1 MGCSQSDKR
10 ILAEEDLNKKRYE
23 EKKIKEKKVKSID
36 AKKLMTIKFQSD
48 DGNINYILSCNEN
61 DIFKDITNKLF
72 EEKKEFKEYGNTFLC
87 NGNNINE
94 NKSLKENTIKNN
106 DIIIVK
112 EDINK
117 KEEKKL
123 QNLAEK
129 LKKETLLNV
138 IICTKDTKNL
148 IILNFYSNDEKIHC
162 LLICNEV
169 QIFNEIINK
178 VYETYS
184 DYNIRNNYFICNKSR
199 VNEYKSLKE
208 NNIKNKDLIILIKF
222 TQNCVNA
229 FFVKFKKREE
239 EYELDSLAKK
249 LKEETNIDVI
259 VSAKDTKNIIT
270 LKFQSVDQ
278 NINYFVI
285 CNEDEI
291 FNIVVNKIFEV
302 KKVFKEYGNIFLCN
316 SNTINEYKSL
326 KENNLKNNDII
337 IVNKLESDDDD
348 TGNEKE
354 IEEKKLKKLA
364 ERIKKKTNIDVI
376 ISAKDTKNLI
386 TIRMICNF
394 NQDIDYYILCDEN
407 DIFNSILNKIFKLK
421 SIFKELKLAYVCN
434 TNGRLINEYKSLK
447 ENEIKDESIIFMN
460 TEREIS
466 YLVSE
471 NNNNNDNNGI
481 YLMAEILKE
490 ETKIDVVIS
499 AKNNI
504 DLITIKF
511 QSVDQNVN
519 CFALCNEKDIFNSVV
534 NKVFEKKP
542 EFMQKGNV
550 FLCKGNRV
558 NVYKSLWENNI
569 QDGDRIILYEFN
581 DDE

>member
-1 MGCSQSDKR
+1 MTEGDS
-10 ILAEEDLNKKRYE
+10 NKKTDER
-23 EKKIKEKKVKSID
+23 KKIKERKESIY
-36 AKKLMTIKFQSD
+36 AIIIKFQSD

-61 DIFKDITNKLF
+61 DIFKDIANKLF

-106 DIIIVK
+106 DIIIVM

-117 KEEKKL
+117 KEEKNL

-129 LKKETLLNV
+129 LKKEGNLNV
-138 IICTKDTKNL
+138 IICAKDTKNL
-148 IILNFYSNDEKIHC
+148 ITLNFYSNDEKILC

-178 VYETYS
+178 VYETYP
-184 DYNIRNNYFICNKSR
+184 DYNIRNNYFTCNQSR

-208 NNIKNKDLIILIKF
+208 NNIKNEDLIILIKF

-229 FFVKFKKREE
+229 VFVKFKKREE

-291 FNIVVNKIFEV
+291 FNIVVNKIFEA
-302 KKVFKEYGNIFLCN
+302 KKVFKDYGNIFLCN
-316 SNTINEYKSL
+316 SNKINEYKSL
-326 KENNLKNNDII
+326 KENKLKNNDII
-337 IVNKLESDDDD
+337 IVEKLEEDDND

-386 TIRMICNF
+386 KIRMICNF
-394 NQDIDYYILCDEN
+394 SQDINYYILCDEN

-421 SIFKELKLAYVCN
+421 SIFKELKLVYVCN
-434 TNGRLINEYKSLK
+434 TNGRFINEYKSLK
-447 ENEIKDESIIFMN
+447 ENDIKDEGIIFMN
-460 TEREIS
+460 TEKDIS

-481 YLMAEILKE
+481 YLMAEILRK
-490 ETKIDVVIS
+490 ETKVDVVIS
-499 AKNNI
+499 AKNNEN
-504 DLITIKF
+504 LITIKF

-534 NKVFEKKP
+534 NKVLEKKP

-569 QDGDRIILYEFN
+569 QDGDGIILYEFN

>member
-1 MGCSQSDKR
+1 M
-10 ILAEEDLNKKRYE
+10 EDIIK
-23 EKKIKEKKVKSID
+23 KEKK
-36 AKKLMTIKFQSD
+36 
-48 DGNINYILSCNEN
+48 E
-61 DIFKDITNKLF
+61 
-72 EEKKEFKEYGNTFLC
+72 
-87 NGNNINE
+87 
-94 NKSLKENTIKNN
+94 
-106 DIIIVK
+106 
-112 EDINK
+112 
-117 KEEKKL
+117 L
-123 QNLAEK
+123 QNLSE
-129 LKKETLLNV
+129 LLRKKTNLNA
-138 IICTKDTKNL
+138 IICSKDTKNL

-178 VYETYS
+178 VYETYP

-208 NNIKNKDLIILIKF
+208 NNIKNKSLIILIKF
-222 TQNCVNA
+222 TQNCVNGV
-229 FFVKFKKREE
+229 FVKFKKREE

-285 CNEDEI
+285 CNEDQI

-302 KKVFKEYGNIFLCN
+302 EKVFKEYGNFFLCN
-316 SNTINEYKSL
+316 SNIINEYKSL
-326 KENNLKNNDII
+326 KENKLKNNDII
-337 IVNKLESDDDD
+337 IVNKLEEDDDD

-394 NQDIDYYILCDEN
+394 NQDINYYILCDEN
-407 DIFNSILNKIFKLK
+407 DLFNIILNKIFKLK
-421 SIFKELKLAYVCN
+421 SIFKELKLTYVCN
-434 TNGRLINEYKSLK
+434 TNGFFINEYKSLK
-447 ENEIKDESIIFMN
+447 ENKIKDESVIFMN
-460 TEREIS
+460 TEKNIS

-471 NNNNNDNNGI
+471 YNNNDNDGI
-481 YLMAEILKE
+481 YLLAEILKE

-499 AKNNI
+499 AKNNKN
-504 DLITIKF
+504 LITIKF
-511 QSVDQNVN
+511 QSIDQNVN

-542 EFMQKGNV
+542 EFIQKGNV

-569 QDGDRIILYEFN
+569 IDGDVIILCEFN

>member
-1 MGCSQSDKR
+1 ME
-10 ILAEEDLNKKRYE
+10 IL
-23 EKKIKEKKVKSID
+23 
-36 AKKLMTIKFQSD
+36 
-48 DGNINYILSCNEN
+48 
-61 DIFKDITNKLF
+61 
-72 EEKKEFKEYGNTFLC
+72 FLC

-106 DIIIVK
+106 DIIIVM

-117 KEEKKL
+117 KEEKTL

-129 LKKETLLNV
+129 LKKEGNLNV
-138 IICTKDTKNL
+138 IICAKDTKNL
-148 IILNFYSNDEKIHC
+148 ITLNFYSNDEKILC

-178 VYETYS
+178 VYETYP
-184 DYNIRNNYFICNKSR
+184 DYNIRNNYFTCNQSR

-208 NNIKNKDLIILIKF
+208 NNIKNEDLIILNKF

-229 FFVKFKKREE
+229 VFVKFKKREE

-291 FNIVVNKIFEV
+291 FNIVVNKIFEA
-302 KKVFKEYGNIFLCN
+302 KKVFKDYGNIFLCN
-316 SNTINEYKSL
+316 SNKINEYKSL
-326 KENNLKNNDII
+326 KENKLKNNDII
-337 IVNKLESDDDD
+337 IVEKLEEDGDD

-364 ERIKKKTNIDVI
+364 ERIKKETNIDVI

-386 TIRMICNF
+386 KIRMICNF
-394 NQDIDYYILCDEN
+394 SQDINYYILCDEN

-421 SIFKELKLAYVCN
+421 SIFKELKLVYVCN
-434 TNGRLINEYKSLK
+434 TNGRFINEYKSLK
-447 ENEIKDESIIFMN
+447 ENDIKDESIIFMN
-460 TEREIS
+460 TERDIS

-471 NNNNNDNNGI
+471 NKNNNDNNGI
-481 YLMAEILKE
+481 YLMAEILRE

-499 AKNNI
+499 AKNNEN
-504 DLITIKF
+504 LITIKF

-534 NKVFEKKP
+534 NKVLEKKP

>member
-1 MGCSQSDKR
+1 M
-10 ILAEEDLNKKRYE
+10 
-23 EKKIKEKKVKSID
+23 
-36 AKKLMTIKFQSD
+36 
-48 DGNINYILSCNEN
+48 
-61 DIFKDITNKLF
+61 
-72 EEKKEFKEYGNTFLC
+72 
-87 NGNNINE
+87 
-94 NKSLKENTIKNN
+94 
-106 DIIIVK
+106 
-112 EDINK
+112 
-117 KEEKKL
+117 
-123 QNLAEK
+123 AEK
-129 LKKETLLNV
+129 LKKKTNLNV
-138 IICTKDTKNL
+138 IICTKDTKNV
-148 IILNFYSNDEKIHC
+148 IILNFYSDDEKIHC
-162 LLICNEV
+162 LLICNEE

-178 VYETYS
+178 VYETYP

-208 NNIKNKDLIILIKF
+208 NNIKNNNLIVLIKF
-222 TQNCVNA
+222 TQNCINGV
-229 FFVKFKKREE
+229 FVKFKKRDE

-259 VSAKDTKNIIT
+259 VSAKDTNNIIT

-302 KKVFKEYGNIFLCN
+302 KKVFKEFGNIFLCN

-326 KENNLKNNDII
+326 KENKLKNYDTI
-337 IVNKLESDDDD
+337 IVSKIEIDDDD

-364 ERIKKKTNIDVI
+364 ERIKKKTNIDVMI
-376 ISAKDTKNLI
+376 VAKDTKNLI

-394 NQDIDYYILCDEN
+394 NQDIDYYILCDGN
-407 DIFNSILNKIFKLK
+407 DIFNSILNKLFKLK
-421 SIFKELKLAYVCN
+421 SIFKELKLTYVCN
-434 TNGRLINEYKSLK
+434 TNGSFINEYQSLK
-447 ENEIKDESIIFMN
+447 ENGIKDGSIIFMN
-460 TEREIS
+460 TEKKIS
-466 YLVSE
+466 YLVSD
-471 NNNNNDNNGI
+471 NNDNNGI
-481 YLMAEILKE
+481 NVMAEILKE

-519 CFALCNEKDIFNSVV
+519 CFALCNEKDILNSVV

-569 QDGDRIILYEFN
+569 QDGDVIILDEFN
-581 DDE
+581 DDN

>member
-1 MGCSQSDKR
+1 M
-10 ILAEEDLNKKRYE
+10 KK
-23 EKKIKEKKVKSID
+23 KKNLK
-36 AKKLMTIKFQSD
+36 
-48 DGNINYILSCNEN
+48 NI
-61 DIFKDITNKLF
+61 
-72 EEKKEFKEYGNTFLC
+72 GNTFLY

-94 NKSLKENTIKNN
+94 NKSLKENKIKNN
-106 DIIIVK
+106 DIIIVM
-112 EDINK
+112 EDIIKK
-117 KEEKKL
+117 KEKQL

-129 LKKETLLNV
+129 LKKDTNLNV
-138 IICTKDTKNL
+138 IICVKDTKNL
-148 IILNFYSNDEKIHC
+148 IILNFYSDDEKIHC

-178 VYETYS
+178 VYENYP

-208 NNIKNKDLIILIKF
+208 NNIKNKNLIILIKF
-222 TQNCVNA
+222 TQNCVNGV
-229 FFVKFKKREE
+229 FVKFKKRKE

-285 CNEDEI
+285 CKEDDI
-291 FNIVVNKIFEV
+291 FNIVVNKIFEE
-302 KKVFKEYGNIFLCN
+302 KKVFKEFGNIFLCN
-316 SNTINEYKSL
+316 AKTINEYKSL
-326 KENNLKNNDII
+326 KENNLKNNDIV
-337 IVNKLESDDDD
+337 IVNKIEEDDD
-348 TGNEKE
+348 TGNDNEKE

-364 ERIKKKTNIDVI
+364 ERIKKKTNVDVI

-386 TIRMICNF
+386 AIRMICNF
-394 NQDIDYYILCDEN
+394 NQDINYYILCDEN
-407 DIFNSILNKIFKLK
+407 HIFNNILNKIFKFK
-421 SIFKELKLAYVCN
+421 SIFKELKLVYVCN
-434 TNGRLINEYKSLK
+434 TNGKFINEYKSLK
-447 ENEIKDESIIFMN
+447 ENDIKDESVIFMN
-460 TEREIS
+460 TERNIS
-466 YLVSE
+466 YIVSE
-471 NNNNNDNNGI
+471 KNKNNDDDEI

-499 AKNNI
+499 AQNKKN
-504 DLITIKF
+504 LITIKF

-534 NKVFEKKP
+534 NKVFEKKS
-542 EFMQKGNV
+542 EFRQQRNV
-550 FLCKGNRV
+550 FLCNGNRV
-558 NVYKSLWENNI
+558 NVYKSLVENNI
-569 QDGDRIILYEFN
+569 QDGDLIILCEVN